1 MNVRKTDEFIA
12 DVERQ
17 FEWFVVNAG
26 WEVADLYLDAVKAT
40 CQLLGQHPRLGPP
53 GGFSHPC
60 LSEWRFFLVFRPFN
74 KHILFYE
81 LLKDEVVLRRNARAP
96 RLAPPIA

>member
-1 MNVRKTDEFIA
+1 MLKDSLNGMWSYA
-12 DVERQ
+12 D
-17 FEWFVVNAG
+17 

-40 CQLLGQHPRLGPP
+40 CQLLGQHPRLGPH

-81 LLKDEVVLRRNARAP
+81 VLKHEVVLRRAMHGHRDLP
-96 RLAPPIA
+96 RRLLEPPVTD